1 MAEKESSLQYD
12 DFTSKLMLDEWPH
25 ETFFCVSI
33 SKDGKTSKKESKNYL
48 ELEKIAADSEISWVN
63 CCVNDIEKEMPGISK
78 KFGFKK
84 ELVHELFLHKTS
96 AYLDMGTELGL
107 LLPAMK
113 VRNLQ
118 VNSSRIFVMIKNNLV
133 LSVHSK
139 KVTRWIR
146 FFNYAETFMKKI
158 PLEIPREDKI
168 TMIILRLLDKNDEK
182 NFENLRIIEEEGD
195 SINKLLIDS
204 KSPRDKI
211 GKEIYKMKHALIS
224 YLGVLWS
231 SMDVL
236 NSLRYGDSDLITDNP
251 ALLKEFSVLANELT
265 SHISLTEH
273 MSEVLASGLE
283 VLQSIYNNQLQILN
297 NRLALVVTWLTVLG
311 TAVLVPNTLATIFGI
326 PSISEHIGWMEV
338 VTILVAS
345 TIISAGISY
354 WAIKRVIPKKIE

>member
-1 MAEKESSLQYD
+1 MPEKASQNFD
-12 DFTSKLMLDEWPH
+12 DFTADSLLDEWQC
-25 ETFFCVSI
+25 ETFFCVSV
-33 SKDGKTSKKESKNYL
+33 SKDGKTTKYESKNYG
-48 ELEKIAADSEISWVN
+48 EFERIVADSAISWVN
-63 CCVNDIEKEMPGISK
+63 CCVNSIEKEIPGIAK

-84 ELVHELFLHKTS
+84 TLLQELLLHKTS
-96 AYLDMGTELGL
+96 AYLDMETELGL
-107 LLPAMK
+107 LLPAIK

-118 VNSSRIFVMIKNNLV
+118 VNISPIFVMIKNNLV
-133 LSVHSK
+133 LSVHNR

-158 PLEIPREDKI
+158 PFEIPREDKI
-168 TMIILRLLDKNDEK
+168 TMVMLRLLDKNDEK

-195 SINKLLIDS
+195 NINKLLIDS
-204 KSPRDKI
+204 KSPREKI

-236 NSLRYGDSDLITDNP
+236 NSLRYGDSDLITDNS

-297 NRLALVVTWLTVLG
+297 NRLSLVITWLTVVG

-326 PSISEHIGWMEV
+326 PSISEHIGWIEV

-345 TIISAGISY
+345 TIISALISY
-354 WAIKRVIPKKIE
+354 WAIKKIIPKKIE